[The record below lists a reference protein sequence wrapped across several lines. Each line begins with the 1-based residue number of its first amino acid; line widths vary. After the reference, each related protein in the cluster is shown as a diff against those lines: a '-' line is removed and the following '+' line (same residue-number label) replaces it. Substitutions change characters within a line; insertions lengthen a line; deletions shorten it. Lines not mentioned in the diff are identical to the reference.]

1 MRVRDVVT
9 ELGLEVIHAGD
20 HMDDPVEGGYVG
32 DLLSDVIA
40 SGKRNDL
47 WLTIQSHEN
56 TIAVATLKDLAA
68 IVLAKGT
75 TPHAETVD
83 HARREGVT
91 LLRSTLTS
99 FQLVARLAALGV
111 SGDR

>member
-1 MRVRDVVT
+1 MRVRDLVT
-9 ELGLEVIHAGD
+9 ELGLEVIHEGD

-40 SGKRNDL
+40 SGRRNDV

-56 TIAVATLKDLAA
+56 IIAVASLKDLAA
-68 IVLAKGT
+68 IVLAKST
-75 TPHAETVD
+75 TPHDETIL
-83 HARREGVT
+83 HAQREGVT
-91 LLRSTLTS
+91 LLRSNLTS
-99 FQLVARLAALGV
+99 YQLVARLAALGV